1 MKEAKD
7 NIDSS
12 SVEHFGKEWKNF
24 KQDLRI
30 EELEVIANR
39 YFSLFPWDILSK
51 DSNGFDMGC
60 GSGRW
65 ARFVSTRVGKLTCID
80 PSEEALSVA
89 KNNLED
95 CLNCIFEKG
104 SANSNELEDN
114 SMDFGYSL
122 GVLHHVPDTLSA
134 LKNCSKKLRR
144 GAPFLLYLY
153 YKFDNRGLAFRI
165 LWYTSNFL
173 RLIICNFPFRL
184 KKVITDMI
192 ALLIYFPLAKL
203 SYILD
208 KTGVRVKSIPLA
220 FYRNSSFYT
229 MRTDS
234 LDRFGTPLEKRFTK
248 EEIRIMM
255 KKAGF
260 VKITFL
266 EGEPYWVC
274 LGYKG

>member
-30 EELEVIANR
+30 EELEVIANT
-39 YFSLFPWDILSK
+39 YFSQFPWDILSK
-51 DSNGFDMGC
+51 DSKGFDMGC

-89 KNNLED
+89 KNNLAD

-208 KTGVRVKSIPLA
+208 KTGVRVKSIPLS

-260 VKITFL
+260 VKMTFL

>member
-89 KNNLED
+89 KNNLTD